1 MAYIDEIRRKNLR
14 TLIDENGG
22 SPTAF
27 ANLVDIAYA
36 QIYQWVEGAPDAKTG
51 KPRGMRPASCRKI
64 EIGAGKPEGW
74 LDQDHSKE
82 SVDTNVEAAPDIKGR
97 IPLIS
102 WVQAG
107 AFAEAIDTFQPGDA
121 EEWLPTVTKM
131 SASSFAL
138 RVKGISME
146 PKFQDGDI
154 IYVDPEVAADS
165 GKYVI
170 VRLDDEQEVTF
181 KQLVIEDGRKYLRP
195 LNPAWEPQL
204 IKINGNATICGV
216 VVSKMVTF

>member
-1 MAYIDEIRRKNLR
+1 MESIKVIRRKNLKFCV
-14 TLIDENGG
+14 EQSG
-22 SPTAF
+22 SPKAF
-27 ANLVDIAYA
+27 LDKYAHFYEGNLSDAYLS
-36 QIYQWVEGAPDAKTG
+36 QITG
-51 KPRGMRPASCRKI
+51 KGSDIGDRTAKKI
-64 EIGAGKPEGW
+64 NKMLGKPENW
-74 LDQDHSKE
+74 LDTPHYLE
-82 SVDTNVEAAPDIKGR
+82 AGIDTNVEAAPDIKGK

-121 EEWLPTVTKM
+121 EEWLPTITKM
-131 SASSFAL
+131 SGSSFAL